1 MLALMFSDA
10 DERFDMRRDLII
22 RQAQSISTVCQSI
35 SLNRH

>member
-22 RQAQSISTVCQSI
+22 SQTQTISMVCQSI